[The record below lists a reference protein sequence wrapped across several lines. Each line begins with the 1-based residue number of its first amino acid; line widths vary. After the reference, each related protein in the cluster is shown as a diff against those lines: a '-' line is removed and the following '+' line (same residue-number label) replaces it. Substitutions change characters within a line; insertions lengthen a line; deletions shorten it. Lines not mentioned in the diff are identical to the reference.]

1 MDVNARQ
8 ENTQE
13 WTGLHIC
20 AKSPA
25 SVEVMTVRVANGA
38 DPNPEDGKGYTAL
51 DGATAGRARRR
62 TRGARHAGGGGA
74 VQFVRDPRAQGGRQA
89 EPADALAGEG
99 EEPDAHGRAAVHEM
113 CCEAK
118 LSDGGRSATARDE
131 AKSEL

>member
-8 ENTQE
+8 ENTEE

-51 DGATAGRARRR
+51 GCYSGAEQR
-62 TRGARHAGGGGA
+62 RGAMS
-74 VQFVRDPRAQGGRQA
+74 
-89 EPADALAGEG
+89 L
-99 EEPDAHGRAAVHEM
+99 
-113 CCEAK
+113 
-118 LSDGGRSATARDE
+118 
-131 AKSEL
+131 